1 MEKNEINAMMLE
13 AIRCFLDGKKVSRKD
28 GMSGDDWKEFFSL
41 GQYHQILPMIYDAV
55 YECPAFHS
63 FSEKDVQQVKR
74 LVIRQVMV
82 QSRRTEEFLLLYR
95 KLIEKGLTPVIVK
108 GIICRN
114 IYREPDYRGS
124 GDEDF
129 LIPREQFRRCH
140 ELFVENGMK
149 PLDPDRDPDTEGE
162 VPYYMENGT
171 LQVELH
177 KELFASD
184 SEAYGDFNK
193 LFSGVYDRMITEEI
207 GGIQVY
213 TMCRTDHLLYLI
225 LHAFKHFLHSGFGIR
240 QVCDIMLFAETY
252 GTEINWEY
260 MLDKC
265 REVHADVFAASL
277 FNIGKKELNF
287 NSAKAGYPA
296 SWEEAEADGS
306 ELLEDLIAGG
316 VFGDSSM
323 SRRHSSNITLQAVTE
338 SRRGKRTGGSL
349 LRSLFPNRRYMERTY
364 TYLDEY
370 PFLLP
375 AAWISRIRKYLKE
388 TKEMNG
394 NDTRESIEIGNHR
407 VNLMKKY
414 KIIP

>member
-1 MEKNEINAMMLE
+1 
-13 AIRCFLDGKKVSRKD
+13 
-28 GMSGDDWKEFFSL
+28 
-41 GQYHQILPMIYDAV
+41 MIYDAV

-207 GGIQVY
+207 GGVQVY

-277 FNIGKKELNF
+277 FNIGKKELNLIRR
-287 NSAKAGYPA
+287 KPA
-296 SWEEAEADGS
+296 IPHPG
-306 ELLEDLIAGG
+306 
-316 VFGDSSM
+316 
-323 SRRHSSNITLQAVTE
+323 RRRKQTAV
-338 SRRGKRTGGSL
+338 
-349 LRSLFPNRRYMERTY
+349 N
-364 TYLDEY
+364 
-370 PFLLP
+370 FL
-375 AAWISRIRKYLKE
+375 
-388 TKEMNG
+388 
-394 NDTRESIEIGNHR
+394 
-407 VNLMKKY
+407 
-414 KIIP
+414 KI